1 MSKYLKWHELSIH
14 FKLLYL
20 IRQTMASYLQT
31 KPLNELSE
39 DEVAALLVEK
49 KFGNIKEKL
58 FSGEFGEINGEM
70 IAGLEDEDLKS
81 EFGISSGLQRKNFI
95 NKMKTYKEE
104 GVPLELLPANIHPQT
119 PVDRS
124 LLEKLLKKS
133 EKIKHECT
141 PEMDILAFPSK
152 KVRVSELKSPT
163 QGNNLKK
170 IIIMGETGTGKS
182 TLLNAFVNFAAG
194 VEMKDPFRFKLVV
207 DESGQSHDQT
217 KSQTTEI
224 SGYLIEDTELG
235 FSLQIWD
242 TPGFGDIGG
251 LERDEK
257 IKDQINELLKIE
269 DECHAICFVVKAN
282 VNRLTD
288 IQKYI
293 IDRVLLFFGKEALE
307 NIYTLATFADANR
320 PDVLSAIQQ
329 SSLPFDEKRWFK
341 FNNRAL
347 FTTASERTKSS
358 KSYWDI
364 VNISIAKFFHT
375 LQQLTAFS
383 LTSTKEVI
391 REREEIQIN
400 ISAMK
405 NEIDK
410 AIQISHN
417 TEENLRKLEAEKD
430 QVERTQNFTKS
441 VITHKKYPI
450 PTKNTT
456 TFCVQCT
463 YTCHDDCSCKDDSD
477 KRNCSAMTD
486 GYCQVCPKKCKWDWH
501 KNQPYIYVDETITSE
516 VVIHDVKEKHDNAIK
531 NVSAY
536 QTFKNHFEN
545 EKQKAEASLWKLM
558 TAIKFQTD
566 KLKNIAIQSNSV
578 DMSKYF
584 QTLIETEKKRGNIEK
599 ALEYEKLAKDELTK
613 IESGNLKVEELVNK
627 FSKSKI

>member
-1 MSKYLKWHELSIH
+1 
-14 FKLLYL
+14 
-20 IRQTMASYLQT
+20 MASCIQT
-31 KPLNELSE
+31 KPLDELSE
-39 DEVAALLVEK
+39 DEVAALLVEI
-49 KFGNIKEKL
+49 KFENIKEKL
-58 FSGEFGEINGEM
+58 FSGNFGEINGEM

-95 NKMKTYKEE
+95 KKMKTYKED
-104 GVPLELLPANIHPQT
+104 GVPLKMLPANIHPQT

-141 PEMDILAFPSK
+141 PGMDILAFPSK

-163 QGNNLKK
+163 QGKNLKK

-182 TLLNAFVNFAAG
+182 TLLNAFVNYAAG
-194 VEMKDPFRFKLVV
+194 VEMEDPFRFKLVV
-207 DESGQSHDQT
+207 DESGHSHDQT

-224 SGYLIEDTELG
+224 SGYLIEDIELG

-242 TPGFGDIGG
+242 TPGFGDTNGVG
-251 LERDEK
+251 RDEK
-257 IKDQINELLKIE
+257 IKEQINELLKIE
-269 DECHAICFVVKAN
+269 DECHAICFVVKAD

-293 IDRVLLFFGKEALE
+293 IDRVLLFFGKEVLE
-307 NIYTLATFADANR
+307 NIYILATFADDGR
-320 PDVLSAIQQ
+320 PDVLDAIKQ
-329 SSLPFDEKRWFK
+329 SSLPFDEKRWFA

-347 FTTASERTKSS
+347 FTTASERTQFS

-375 LQQLTAFS
+375 LQHLTAFS

-391 REREEIQIN
+391 REREKIQIN
-400 ISAMK
+400 IGAMK

-410 AIQISHN
+410 AIKISHN

-430 QVERTQNFTKS
+430 QVELTQNFTKS
-441 VITHKKYPI
+441 VITNKKDTI
-450 PTKNTT
+450 PTKNIT

-463 YTCHDDCSCKDDSD
+463 YTCHESCAYKDDCD
-477 KRNCSAMTD
+477 KIKCSAMTD
-486 GYCQVCPKKCKWDWH
+486 GYCRVCPDKCKWDWH
-501 KNQPYIYVDETITSE
+501 KNQPYIYVDKTITSDE
-516 VVIHDVKEKHDNAIK
+516 VMHDVKDKHDNAIK

-536 QTFKNHFEN
+536 KTFKNELEN
-545 EKQKAEASLWKLM
+545 EKIEAEASLGKLM

-566 KLKNIAIQSNSV
+566 KLKNIAILSYSV
-578 DMSKYF
+578 DMCKYF
-584 QTLIETEKKRGNIEK
+584 QTLMESEKKRGNTEK
-599 ALEYEKLAKDELTK
+599 ALCYEKLAKDEQ
-613 IESGNLKVEELVNK
+613 IQIDSGSLKVKEMVAK